1 MHERSRSS
9 IDERGCYTVDE
20 RSCCTVDEPSHS
32 SIDKRRCSSIN
43 ERCCNSYSVS
53 EVAALS
59 TSEVA
64 ALSMGEGTAPSV
76 RLNPLG
82 STVIPTCGTPWAGF
96 LSHFSRRD
104 KRNLCCPQSVHTSHG
119 PLFKSHDHADC
130 SIPGVLFPGSCRP
143 DCTLSHHPASSNRC
157 PWCKG
162 WRGRS
167 DVAHPQH
174 SSLQKKVTG
183 R

>member
-20 RSCCTVDEPSHS
+20 RSCCTVEEPSHS
-32 SIDKRRCSSIN
+32 SIDKRSCSSIN

-53 EVAALS
+53 EA
-59 TSEVA
+59 A

-130 SIPGVLFPGSCRP
+130 SIPGVLFPRSCRP
-143 DCTLSHHPASSNRC
+143 DCTLSHHSASRNKC
-157 PWCKG
+157 P
-162 WRGRS
+162 
-167 DVAHPQH
+167 
-174 SSLQKKVTG
+174 
-183 R
+183 